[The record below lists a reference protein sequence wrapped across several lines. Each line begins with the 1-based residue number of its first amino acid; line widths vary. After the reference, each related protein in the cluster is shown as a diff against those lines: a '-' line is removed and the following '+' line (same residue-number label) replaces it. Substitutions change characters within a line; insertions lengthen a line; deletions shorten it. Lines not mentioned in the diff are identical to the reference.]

1 MIVDLI
7 LDRKESEDDFHSE
20 NFISELREY
29 AQELKDEFIIAC
41 IEDAEGLNKEKDIAS
56 AEYRIKSA
64 LIHYIVQNQY
74 NLNICKYIMS
84 RNWFYDDQTAI
95 LGLGV
100 EI

>member
-7 LDRKESEDDFHSE
+7 LNRKESEDDFYSE
-20 NFISELREY
+20 NFISELRGY

-41 IEDAEGLNKEKDIAS
+41 IEDAKGLNKERDISS